1 MKKKGA
7 LPAGIPR
14 ASGERNSPT
23 GNGTFSHNQVRPCPL
38 CIVPM
43 SLFIASLAS
52 YSIFALWRMLF
63 AMVLRPRWGR
73 WI

>member
-23 GNGTFSHNQVRPCPL
+23 GNGAFSHSQVRLSPF
-38 CIVPM
+38 CIIPIHLWIAAASICSPEM
-43 SLFIASLAS
+43 RLFVMASRGLDGGDGS
-52 YSIFALWRMLF
+52 K
-63 AMVLRPRWGR
+63 V
-73 WI
+73 